1 MNVIY
6 SRAASDG
13 EEGIKIGKMIP
24 RPCTLTIQSQ
34 NETPKITSAEMLHY
48 INSEISL
55 DISALIGYFQSTGIN
70 KFSASF
76 RDEHSKEIFQNVF
89 RDQFE
94 VKEVTFNVEQAEPLQ
109 WENKKR
115 TIDITLFGIPYELKP
130 EYIRNKMQKYVDI
143 GEIKYNT
150 YKDFPDISSGVVTV
164 VANSIKED
172 IPKKIYIKGQQ
183 ISTRY
188 EGQPHG
194 KKCFNCQTYGHISLD
209 CPEPPRKVWSSAR
222 THPTRTRAYSNE
234 SLSTQDSQESQDS
247 QENTIVSSGEIEVEI
262 YQDKETMEAAQ
273 TSTSDSTPIE
283 ENLNESK
290 SSNESIDH
298 EVIITQALEVKFDK
312 PQSETEKI
320 KEKQKGKKKPN
331 QTEFNELM
339 EDLTEILG
347 TISESDP
354 ENIDKEEQQIKNKGS
369 DANSGAS
376 VAQGNGRSQNNQTK
390 ARTDKEKKRE
400 KIERQRIEKRK
411 NLSDSENELEKKKP
425 EAKKQITRKL

>member
-24 RPCTLTIQSQ
+24 RPCTLTTQSQ

-48 INSEISL
+48 INSEINL
-55 DISALIGYFQSTGIN
+55 DISALIGYFKSTGIN

-94 VKEVTFNVEQAEPLQ
+94 VKEVTFNVVQAEPY
-109 WENKKR
+109 NGKIKRR

-164 VANSIKED
+164 VANRIKE
-172 IPKKIYIKGQQ
+172 
-183 ISTRY
+183 
-188 EGQPHG
+188 
-194 KKCFNCQTYGHISLD
+194 D

-222 THPTRTRAYSNE
+222 THPTRTRASSNE
-234 SLSTQDSQESQDS
+234 SVSTQDSQESQDS

-290 SSNESIDH
+290 SNNESIDH
-298 EVIITQALEVKFDK
+298 EIIITQALEVKFDK

-320 KEKQKGKKKPN
+320 KE
-331 QTEFNELM
+331 
-339 EDLTEILG
+339 
-347 TISESDP
+347 
-354 ENIDKEEQQIKNKGS
+354 
-369 DANSGAS
+369 
-376 VAQGNGRSQNNQTK
+376 
-390 ARTDKEKKRE
+390 
-400 KIERQRIEKRK
+400 
-411 NLSDSENELEKKKP
+411 
-425 EAKKQITRKL
+425 

>member
-34 NETPKITSAEMLHY
+34 DETPKITSAEMLHY
-48 INSEISL
+48 INSEINI

-76 RDEHSKEIFQNVF
+76 RDEHSKEIFQDVF
-89 RDQFE
+89 KDQFE
-94 VKEVTFNVEQAEPLQ
+94 VKEVTFNVVQSEPLQ

-172 IPKKIYIKGQQ
+172 IPKKIYVKGQQ

-194 KKCFNCQTYGHISLD
+194 KKCFNCQAYGHISPD
-209 CPEPPRKVWSSAR
+209 CPEPPRK
-222 THPTRTRAYSNE
+222 THKIHKIHNK
-234 SLSTQDSQESQDS
+234 
-247 QENTIVSSGEIEVEI
+247 NTIVSSGEIEVEI

-298 EVIITQALEVKFDK
+298 EIIITQALEVKFDK
-312 PQSETEKI
+312 PQSETENI
-320 KEKQKGKKKPN
+320 KEKQKGKKKKPN

-339 EDLTEILG
+339 EDLIEILG

-376 VAQGNGRSQNNQTK
+376 VAQGNGRSQNKQTQ
-390 ARTDKEKKRE
+390 ACTDKEKKERE
-400 KIERQRIEKRK
+400 
-411 NLSDSENELEKKKP
+411 
-425 EAKKQITRKL
+425 